1 MSVPTGAKTTKPT
14 IKKKTKY
21 LSPFEKNKLLNWD
34 AMPARDESDDKHAV
48 GIAKFEI
55 PIGSDNPVAMFQQWC
70 GNFWRRDG
78 HQFDD
83 HEDQSGQ
90 E

>member
-1 MSVPTGAKTTKPT
+1 MSENESASKAPKSAKRNH
-14 IKKKTKY
+14 KY
-21 LSPFEKNKLLNWD
+21 LTPFEKNKLLNWD
-34 AMPARDESDDKHAV
+34 AMPATHVSDDKHAV

-55 PIGSDNPVAMFQQWC
+55 PIGSGNPVEMFQQWC

-78 HQFDD
+78 HQFDET
-83 HEDQSGQ
+83 EDQSGQ